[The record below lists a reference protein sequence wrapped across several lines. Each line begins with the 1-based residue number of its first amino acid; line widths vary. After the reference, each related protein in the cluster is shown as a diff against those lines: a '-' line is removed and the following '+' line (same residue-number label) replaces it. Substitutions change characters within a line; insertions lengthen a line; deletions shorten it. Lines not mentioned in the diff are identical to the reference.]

1 MFYERTL
8 EAKLS
13 VTDEHYS
20 LNYSSNWL
28 VLFNK
33 IDLSWYPGILEKL
46 QRNIAKLVHCFD
58 VAKHLILNW
67 LLLIFKWFST
77 DFSWFLT
84 NCYPTFDYLLTDN
97 WLVTITIV
105 IIIFPIHICSYIR
118 KEMELIVLTTNW
130 LSTYLFWTD
139 FNWR

>member
-97 WLVTITIV
+97 QGFV
-105 IIIFPIHICSYIR
+105 
-118 KEMELIVLTTNW
+118 
-130 LSTYLFWTD
+130 
-139 FNWR
+139 